1 MRELLALNKYFKKY
15 KKAFILGVICVFI
28 SNIFGIFVPAIIRT
42 AIDDSVFHAAVF
54 IDANPFTKGLLW
66 VFLGFGLLIL
76 FASIGKGIF
85 TYLMRQYIIKTS
97 RRIEFDLKNAI
108 YDQFQKLSSK
118 FFQENYTG
126 DMMARVGEDVS
137 NVRMYAGPVVMYVA
151 NLVFAFIT
159 VIYKMVSVNATM
171 SAFVLIPLPFLSF
184 LIYIIS
190 KKIHVYTA
198 QIQAQLSTI
207 STFAQES
214 FAGIRVIKAFAVE
227 DEFEEKLNEES
238 EKFRSLNLKL
248 AFVNALFFP
257 LMQLLMGLS
266 TLLVLYLG
274 SKYVVEGTFSIGNF
288 AEFIIYLNLLIW
300 PVASLGWTSALA
312 QKAAASQR
320 RINYILDISPEDIHA
335 GIPFQFND
343 NISLKD
349 VSYRFSDKT
358 KDSLSHINLE
368 LPKGCK
374 LGIIGKTGS
383 GKSTLIRTIM
393 RELDA
398 SGDIVVDG
406 RPLQD
411 FTLDSFRRD
420 ISYVPQ
426 DVYLFSDTIFNNIA
440 LGGDTHDETAVKLA
454 ASLAHLD
461 LDFEQ
466 LKEGINTML
475 GERGVSISGGQ
486 KQRVSIARAL
496 MADAQLFIMD
506 DALSAVDSETEYEI
520 LKNIYGHLQ
529 GKTVIISSHR
539 VAAVSQADVVI
550 TMDEGKIVEM
560 GSPAELLKSN
570 GYFARQH
577 KLQTKTTDD

>member
-1 MRELLALNKYFKKY
+1 
-15 KKAFILGVICVFI
+15 
-28 SNIFGIFVPAIIRT
+28 
-42 AIDDSVFHAAVF
+42 
-54 IDANPFTKGLLW
+54 
-66 VFLGFGLLIL
+66 
-76 FASIGKGIF
+76 
-85 TYLMRQYIIKTS
+85 
-97 RRIEFDLKNAI
+97 
-108 YDQFQKLSSK
+108 
-118 FFQENYTG
+118 
-126 DMMARVGEDVS
+126 
-137 NVRMYAGPVVMYVA
+137 MYAGPVVMYVA

-159 VIYKMVSVNATM
+159 VIYQMVSVNATM

-577 KLQTKTTDD
+577 KLQTQTTDD

>member
-54 IDANPFTKGLLW
+54 IDANPFTQGLLW

-159 VIYKMVSVNATM
+159 VIYQMVSVNATM

-577 KLQTKTTDD
+577 KLQTQTTDD

>member
-54 IDANPFTKGLLW
+54 IYANPFTQGLLW

-159 VIYKMVSVNATM
+159 VIYQMVSVNATM

-320 RINYILDISPEDIHA
+320 RINYILDIAPEDIHA

-577 KLQTKTTDD
+577 KLQTQTTDD